1 MAHTVRLMPR
11 QLAAIRRRLLAW
23 YRANRRALPWRKSRD
38 PYRIWV
44 AEIMLQQTRIA
55 AVIPYYERFLRRFPT
70 VESLACA
77 RATEVLK
84 HWAGLGYYSRARN
97 LHRAAR
103 EIVRNHDGKFPK
115 SLDAA
120 LALPGI
126 GRYTAAAIL
135 SIAFDA
141 PLAALDGNVARV
153 LARLFAIRGDL
164 SGVAQKHK
172 LSVTSQQ
179 LLPSRSPGDWN
190 QTMMELG
197 ETVCTP
203 HAPHCDACPLAI
215 LCRAKALNLAEK
227 IPSPR
232 RKAAFVPMRIA
243 AAILLDPHGRIL
255 LTKFPGRHDA
265 VLFSRMWQFP
275 AAGVADDLDPA
286 RTLALHLH
294 ASLGVTSNDF
304 AALPPASH
312 AVTFHKLTLL
322 PYLVRVERIPHLPG
336 CRTLPL
342 SKLSDLAVSSA
353 TRKIAHGAL
362 KFVPR

>member
-1 MAHTVRLMPR
+1 
-11 QLAAIRRRLLAW
+11 
-23 YRANRRALPWRKSRD
+23 
-38 PYRIWV
+38 
-44 AEIMLQQTRIA
+44 MLQQTRIA

>member
-11 QLAAIRRRLLAW
+11 QIAAIRRRLLSW

-38 PYRIWV
+38 PYRIWL

-70 VESLACA
+70 VESLARA
-77 RATEVLK
+77 RASEVLK

-135 SIAFDA
+135 SIAYDA

-172 LSVTSQQ
+172 LAVTSQQ
-179 LLPSRSPGDWN
+179 LLPSSSPGDWN
-190 QTMMELG
+190 QAMMELG

-203 HAPHCDACPLAI
+203 RAPHCEACPLAN
-215 LCRAKALNLAEK
+215 LCRAKALSLTQK

-232 RKAAFVPMRIA
+232 RKPATVPMSIA
-243 AAILLDPHGRIL
+243 AAILLDPHGQTL
-255 LTKFPGRHDA
+255 LTKSPGRHDA
-265 VLFSRMWQFP
+265 VLFSHMWQFP
-275 AAGVADDLDPA
+275 AAEVADDLDPA
-286 RTLALHLH
+286 RTLALHLR
-294 ASLGVTSNDF
+294 ASIGVTSNHF
-304 AALPPASH
+304 AALSAASH